1 MCRSSVIGHD
11 QVEEVAAMGTETGAE
26 QWVPDRASVTR
37 LRKAAAECRGCEL
50 WEDAT
55 QVVFSAGS
63 PSAALMLVGEQP
75 GDQEDRRGEPFV
87 GPAGRLLDD
96 ALEDA
101 GIDRAHVYLTNA
113 VKHFRHTARGK
124 RRLHQKPELRHLV
137 ACRPWFEAEL
147 DAVDPDV
154 VVALGATAGR
164 AVLGRPVRVGAERGT
179 VLESADGR
187 RSVLTTHPSALL
199 RMRDRTERDAAMAA
213 LVDDLVTAAAA
224 T

>member
-101 GIDRAHVYLTNA
+101 GID
-113 VKHFRHTARGK
+113 
-124 RRLHQKPELRHLV
+124 
-137 ACRPWFEAEL
+137 
-147 DAVDPDV
+147 
-154 VVALGATAGR
+154 
-164 AVLGRPVRVGAERGT
+164 
-179 VLESADGR
+179 
-187 RSVLTTHPSALL
+187 
-199 RMRDRTERDAAMAA
+199 
-213 LVDDLVTAAAA
+213 
-224 T
+224 